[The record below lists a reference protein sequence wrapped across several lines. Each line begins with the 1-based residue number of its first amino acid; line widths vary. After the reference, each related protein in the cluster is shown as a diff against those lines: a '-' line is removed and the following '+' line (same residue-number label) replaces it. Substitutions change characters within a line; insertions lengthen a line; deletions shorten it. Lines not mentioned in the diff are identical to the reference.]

1 MSRPLRPALHWLLWL
16 MLALLP
22 LRGWAWA
29 AMLPAE
35 VAAAV
40 ASVTPDESADP
51 LPPCHRTAL
60 KADQADGTVTVT
72 DGGIAADDGA
82 AADPSSP
89 HPGCTLCSLCHAA
102 AAPVDVQLPALPAL
116 LPESPSVG
124 PAAQPPGWRADT
136 PERPPKA

>member
-1 MSRPLRPALHWLLWL
+1 MSRPLRPTLHWLLWL
-16 MLALLP
+16 VLALLP

-60 KADQADGTVTVT
+60 KADGTVTVT

-102 AAPVDVQLPALPAL
+102 AAPADMQLPALPAL